1 MCCLVREVS
10 ELESV
15 VFVEFDDYIVKIE
28 IC

>member
-15 VFVEFDDYIVKIE
+15 VSVEFDDYIVKIE